1 MAKAHAK
8 FMLRPLGD
16 RVIVERLSDDA
27 KVTSGG
33 IVIPDSAKERPQK
46 GKVVAAGPGKKLDD
60 GTRVKMD
67 VEVGDYVYHGKY
79 SGTEV
84 KIDNV
89 EYLILREDDII
100 GVVES

>member
-1 MAKAHAK
+1 MGKAQAQ
-8 FMLRPLGD
+8 FALRPLGD
-16 RVIVERLSDDA
+16 RVVVEHLSDDE

-46 GKVVAAGPGKKLDD
+46 GRVVAVGPGKKLDD
-60 GTRVKMD
+60 GNRVAMD
-67 VEVGDYVYHGKY
+67 VEVGSIVFHSKY

-84 KIDNV
+84 KIDGV

-100 GVVES
+100 GVVAG